1 MKERDSA
8 PFRANQTF
16 CELQE
21 APDMCVPLNQQIR
34 VIRAGVI
41 CATEDRRRLAWRVHA
56 TPVQWLCTGG
66 TLCDRLANSDKTAS
80 SSTAELQQAW
90 RASGVK
96 LRCGASCSASGGG
109 DLSAASHGDRDSE
122 KVKATSHGDRD
133 SEVAAVETR
142 KEPLG
147 QSPWSAS
154 GRVPGEPLFRLSR

>member
-1 MKERDSA
+1 MKERESA
-8 PFRANQTF
+8 PFRANQTS

-41 CATEDRRRLAWRVHA
+41 RATEDRLRLAWRVHV

-96 LRCGASCSASGGG
+96 LRGGASCSASGGG
-109 DLSAASHGDRDSE
+109 DLSAA
-122 KVKATSHGDRD
+122 SHGDRD

>member
-1 MKERDSA
+1 MGT
-8 PFRANQTF
+8 P
-16 CELQE
+16 
-21 APDMCVPLNQQIR
+21 P
-34 VIRAGVI
+34 
-41 CATEDRRRLAWRVHA
+41 VHV

-122 KVKATSHGDRD
+122 KVKAASHGDRD
-133 SEVAAVETR
+133 SEVAAVEIR

-154 GRVPGEPLFRLSR
+154 GRVHGEPLFRG